1 MDYAKSAPPDGLQ
14 RDLAGQLGR
23 PADLEEVVLLAN
35 LAELGQVPGIGETQ
49 HFLQI
54 SSKK

>member
-35 LAELGQVPGIGETQ
+35 LAELGQVPDMWEKQ
-49 HFLQI
+49 YLQI
-54 SSKK
+54 SF